1 MMKALTLPQ
10 LTVVLCMIRV
20 GCAFQTPHREP
31 SIRTTASNQEHA
43 SRTQRHLPKLVHLS
57 AGNGDDNDADI
68 QNSSESIADKGTN
81 KMQPSMVEEIAT
93 TKTPLALLAEVS
105 NPKTLFQE
113 VIHKYWE
120 EFDKDV
126 FARSSE
132 QHVQHN
138 NMPTSS
144 WPSVA
149 TILQVLQLLS
159 EIANNPDVD
168 GQLTVLEAWRE
179 SMRYRNTTVN
189 TGNTDTV
196 GADSQ
201 SGNSVTAYQRN
212 FEAVNRTK
220 WIASWNEGLT
230 NDDVRDV
237 GDHIWRYLI
246 GDWSRV
252 RRNKVLLSL
261 VRAVCIAVLT
271 WGLIESLLTSFA
283 VSGVW
288 TWTAL
293 TQQLPHTWRP
303 TIQHREILFQSYTA
317 FRLRLDPVFFAL
329 KALGTLVLVPYY
341 ENLVCTVERVSFS
354 QNYRQG

>member
-1 MMKALTLPQ
+1 
-10 LTVVLCMIRV
+10 
-20 GCAFQTPHREP
+20 
-31 SIRTTASNQEHA
+31 
-43 SRTQRHLPKLVHLS
+43 
-57 AGNGDDNDADI
+57 
-68 QNSSESIADKGTN
+68 
-81 KMQPSMVEEIAT
+81 
-93 TKTPLALLAEVS
+93 
-105 NPKTLFQE
+105 
-113 VIHKYWE
+113 
-120 EFDKDV
+120 
-126 FARSSE
+126 
-132 QHVQHN
+132 
-138 NMPTSS
+138 
-144 WPSVA
+144 
-149 TILQVLQLLS
+149 
-159 EIANNPDVD
+159 
-168 GQLTVLEAWRE
+168 
-179 SMRYRNTTVN
+179 MRYRNTTVN

-354 QNYRQG
+354 QNYRQRYPLISRLQGLLLSFGIGFAAVRILTISGYAAGTSLALCKHSLLKLITGS